1 MIFLIFFAFLI
12 KSKYKRIKV
21 CICSIGKLENLYVR
35 EYIAHYLNYGVDKIF
50 IYDNNDIY
58 GEKFESVIN
67 DYILKGFVEIINIRG
82 KLKYQIKAYQDCLDK
97 NYNKYDYLIFYDM
110 DELLYIK
117 NFSNIKIYLSQK
129 KFMKCQTIQLNMV
142 FYTDNNLFY
151 YDNRT
156 VSERFK
162 KFVKRRAEP
171 VKSIVKGNIKTTV
184 QCPHNINRRLKSCDG
199 FGNFNNEQKK
209 GFMNLTPDYY
219 YYYIRHYCFKSTE
232 EFVYKLNR
240 GDALVGKGDF
250 KKMIKIRWYFNFNKI
265 NSKKID
271 YIEKNTK
278 INLNKYRKM
287 IS

>member
-1 MIFLIFFAFLI
+1 M
-12 KSKYKRIKV
+12 
-21 CICSIGKLENLYVR
+21 
-35 EYIAHYLNYGVDKIF
+35 
-50 IYDNNDIY
+50 
-58 GEKFESVIN
+58 
-67 DYILKGFVEIINIRG
+67 
-82 KLKYQIKAYQDCLDK
+82 
-97 NYNKYDYLIFYDM
+97 
-110 DELLYIK
+110 
-117 NFSNIKIYLSQK
+117 
-129 KFMKCQTIQLNMV
+129 
-142 FYTDNNLFY
+142 
-151 YDNRT
+151 
-156 VSERFK
+156 
-162 KFVKRRAEP
+162 KRRAEP

-219 YYYIRHYCFKSTE
+219 YYIRHYCFKSTE
-232 EFVYKLNR
+232 EFVNKLNR